1 DRAHATH
8 TFHTQNYQEQ
18 YPRLTKKANLSF
30 LKSTKDGLTKINGWV
45 TGITG
50 PVNTYIDK
58 IRDWGSRSAQ
68 KPPEHPLKSVT
79 AKIKT
84 EKVNTDQVNPDLFD
98 PWDIRPV
105 CWL

>member
-1 DRAHATH
+1 YHVQFPGAT
-8 TFHTQNYQEQ
+8 N
-18 YPRLTKKANLSF
+18 KANLSF
-30 LKSTKDGLTKINGWV
+30 LKSTKNGLTTINGWV

-50 PVNTYIDK
+50 PVNKYIDK
-58 IRDWGSRSAQ
+58 IRDWGSRSAP
-68 KPPEHPLKSVT
+68 KPPEHPLKSVI

-98 PWDIRPV
+98 PRDIRPV